1 MAIFKKRKQNRNI
14 NQDETTEIPVYGP
27 HDTLC
32 AQNYKIP
39 YLLASFEQGFEQRCR
54 AWLKNAKPDQY
65 NRGYMDL
72 LINQLEKE
80 AFQMLDLQ
88 EIDHRDVIYELV
100 KIGTG
105 DQIKAKAK
113 LAETLKEKDSVEQ
126 DLQRLEHI
134 FYKGTAYEILVR
146 DTTKVKEEDYE

>member
-1 MAIFKKRKQNRNI
+1 MSIFKKREQNRII

-39 YLLASFEQGFEQRCR
+39 YLLASFEERFEERYR
-54 AWLKNAKPDQY
+54 AWLKNAKPDRY

-72 LINQLEKE
+72 LIDQLENE

-105 DQIKAKAK
+105 DQIKAEAK
-113 LAETLKEKDSVEQ
+113 LAATLKEKDSVEQ
-126 DLQRLEHI
+126 ELQRLEHI
-134 FYKGTAYEILVR
+134 FYKGTAYESHDREI
-146 DTTKVKEEDYE
+146 TKGKEEDYE